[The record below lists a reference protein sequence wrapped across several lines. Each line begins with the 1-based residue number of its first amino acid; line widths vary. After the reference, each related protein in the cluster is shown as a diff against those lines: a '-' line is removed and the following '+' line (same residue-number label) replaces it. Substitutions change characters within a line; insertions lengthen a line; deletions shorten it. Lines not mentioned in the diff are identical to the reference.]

1 MKVAVCV
8 TGQSRVRTGH
18 ENLIKTFAHLNPVYF
33 VHTWN
38 EPPFSQW
45 VLDSFNPRAYKLD
58 DPDIIR
64 VFKKKLY
71 DEYKALQSNE
81 LILEDRKKLMNGNRI
96 STKYGCMIHY
106 DGALKLFYSM
116 NAVSGLISDNF
127 DYIIKVRPD
136 LNLKTIEP
144 ITLSGLK
151 DNQIVCDANHMF
163 GGVKESGGSYLMS
176 DQFFYGGANIMHKV
190 LKCWTSLAALLYQ
203 EDPKETRPSQNALVG
218 GRGRRPW
225 LHTETIL
232 RRYATD
238 MCGAEI
244 VGSDNI
250 EARVHRIGLE
260 GDTVHDYRRHFNHLV
275 QVN

>member
-1 MKVAVCV
+1 M
-8 TGQSRVRTGH
+8 
-18 ENLIKTFAHLNPVYF
+18 IKTFAHLNPVYF

-58 DPDIIR
+58 DPGIIR
-64 VFKKKLY
+64 VFKQKLY
-71 DEYKALQSNE
+71 DEYKALQSNG
-81 LILEDRKKLMNGNRI
+81 LILEDRKKLMNGGRI
-96 STKYGCMIHY
+96 STKYGGQIHY
-106 DGALKLFYSM
+106 DGALRLFYSM
-116 NAVSGLISDNF
+116 NAVIGLISDNF

-136 LNLKTIEP
+136 LNLQTTEP
-144 ITLSGLK
+144 ITLNGLK
-151 DNQIVCDANHMF
+151 DNQIVCDAKHMF

-176 DQFFYGGANIMHKV
+176 DQFFYGHANIMHKV
-190 LKCWTSLAALLYQ
+190 LKCWTSLAELLYQ
-203 EDPKETRPSQNALVG
+203 EDPKGTIPSQNDLVG

-238 MCGAEI
+238 ICKAEI
-244 VGSDNI
+244 VGSDSI
-250 EARVHRIGLE
+250 EVKIHRNGLE
-260 GDTVHDYRRHFNHLV
+260 GDTMHDRRRRFDRLV